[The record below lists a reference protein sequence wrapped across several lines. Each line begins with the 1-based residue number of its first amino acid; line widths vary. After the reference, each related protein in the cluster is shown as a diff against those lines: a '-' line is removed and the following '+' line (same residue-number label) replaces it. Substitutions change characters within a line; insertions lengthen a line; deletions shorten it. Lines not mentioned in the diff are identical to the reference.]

1 MHIMPRAIAQTMRAR
16 LMRVQLVGGARGTCY
31 VRCIASYSLVFV
43 VSKPRWPRR
52 AVIPDLHLHRQRP
65 HISLELSISE
75 CVTID
80 YLIWPMPMVCNDIL
94 RDIPERDPPRTYV
107 RTYIR
112 TL

>member
-1 MHIMPRAIAQTMRAR
+1 MRAR

-31 VRCIASYSLVFV
+31 VRCIASYSLAFL

-80 YLIWPMPMVCNDIL
+80 YLIWPMPMVCNDIPRDIPERDIPK
-94 RDIPERDPPRTYV
+94 RDIPERDPPRP
-107 RTYIR
+107 YIR